1 MRTPRIL
8 VFALCLSTALAA
20 FAAETAKYVSSK
32 NSDVF
37 HRPECRIIEQMKVKN
52 LVGYTS
58 KGEAMSAGKKK
69 CEICKP

>member
-1 MRTPRIL
+1 MRSPLIL
-8 VFALCLSTALAA
+8 VVALCLSTAPSAMAA
-20 FAAETAKYVSSK
+20 TAKYVSSK

-37 HRPECRIIEQMKVKN
+37 HRPDCRIIEQMKVKN